1 MASTFTGSDAGR
13 AGLEITEVDGVPDIF
28 GVNKITVSNT
38 TLTDDGNGAV
48 TITTGGGGGGSGTV
62 TSVGLSAPAAFTI
75 TNSPITTSGTIAIT
89 GAGTSSQVVLGDGTL
104 GTFAA
109 GTVTSVSTSLGGISI
124 TDATTTPAISGTLV
138 VANGG
143 TGAASLNDGGI
154 LLGSGT
160 GVITATAVLTNGQ
173 LLIGDGLG
181 DPVLATLTGGTE
193 ITITNGAG
201 SITID
206 NDITDNSQIANGEG
220 YTTNVGTVTSISAGS
235 NLNAGLGPG
244 IPITGAGN
252 IDLLFDSYTSSGA
265 AGGAAGFA
273 LPPPDD
279 AGKVQSGWIT
289 VDVMMG
295 VPPAQTPAY
304 IPLWVNA

>member
-62 TSVGLSAPAAFTI
+62 TSV
-75 TNSPITTSGTIAIT
+75 
-89 GAGTSSQVVLGDGTL
+89 
-104 GTFAA
+104 
-109 GTVTSVSTSLGGISI
+109 STSLGGISI
-124 TDATTTPAISGTLV
+124 ANATTTPAISGTLV

-143 TGAASLNDGGI
+143 TGATALTDGGI

-160 GVITATAVLTNGQ
+160 GVITATVQPINGQ
-173 LLIGDGLG
+173 LVIGSTGS
-181 DPVLATLTGGTE
+181 DPAIGSLTGGTG
-193 ITITNGAG
+193 ITITDGAG

-206 NDITDNSQIANGEG
+206 NDITDNNQLTNGAG
-220 YTTNVGTVTSISAGS
+220 YTTNVGTVTSITAGS
-235 NLNAGLGPG
+235 NLNAGGAA
-244 IPITGAGN
+244 ITGAGL
-252 IDLLFDSYTSSGA
+252 IDLLFDTYTSSA
-265 AGGAAGFA
+265 PAGGAAGFVG
-273 LPPPDD
+273 PPPDD
-279 AGKVQSGWIT
+279 TGKMQSGRIT
-289 VDVMMG
+289 VDVMISPG
-295 VPPAQTPAY
+295 GGAPPASTPAY

>member
-62 TSVGLSAPAAFTI
+62 TSVGLSGGT
-75 TNSPITTSGTIAIT
+75 TGLTVTGSPITTSGTIT
-89 GAGTSSQVVLGDGTL
+89 LGGTL
-104 GTFAA
+104 ALT
-109 GTVTSVSTSLGGISI
+109 
-124 TDATTTPAISGTLV
+124 
-138 VANGG
+138 NGG
-143 TGAASLNDGGI
+143 TGATTASGARTN
-154 LLGSGT
+154 LGLGT
-160 GVITATAVLTNGQ
+160 AAVEDTSFFATAAQGSLADSATQPGDNVSSLTN
-173 LLIGDGLG
+173 D
-181 DPVLATLTGGTE
+181 A
-193 ITITNGAG
+193 
-201 SITID
+201 
-206 NDITDNSQIANGEG
+206 G

-235 NLNAGLGPG
+235 NLNAGGAA
-244 IPITGAGN
+244 ITSAGN
-252 IDLLFDSYTSSGA
+252 IDLLFDSYTLSGP

-273 LPPPDD
+273 GPPPDD
-279 AGKVQSGWIT
+279 TGKMQSGWIT

-295 VPPAQTPAY
+295 VPPAPTPAY